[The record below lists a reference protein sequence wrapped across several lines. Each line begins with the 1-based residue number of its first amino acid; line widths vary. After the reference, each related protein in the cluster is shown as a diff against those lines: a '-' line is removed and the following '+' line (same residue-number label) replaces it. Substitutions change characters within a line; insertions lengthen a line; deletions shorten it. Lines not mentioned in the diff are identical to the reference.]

1 MKVRDLMT
9 RELETVAPQAT
20 LREAA
25 QIMARLDVGV
35 LPTVD
40 GGKLVGIIT
49 DRDIA
54 VRAVALGKDPA
65 VTTVRDAM
73 SPGVKYIFDDDGVD
87 DAAEVMADLQVRRLP
102 VVDRENRV
110 VGIISLADIAR
121 ERRPSQAGEALQGIS
136 RPGGQHNA

>member
-20 LREAA
+20 LHEAA

-35 LPTVD
+35 LPTVEE
-40 GGKLVGIIT
+40 GRLVGIIT

-54 VRAVALGKDPA
+54 VRAVALSRDPN
-65 VTTVRDAM
+65 VTTVRETM
-73 SPGVKYIFDDDGVD
+73 SPGVKFIFDDDNVD

-110 VGIISLADIAR
+110 VGIVSLADIAR
-121 ERRPSQAGEALQGIS
+121 ERRPSKAGEALQGIS